1 MDMKTNAEEM
11 EKWLNSPIPKRVI
24 NEWKKENKLKI
35 KTEEEKTNR
44 IIYSDCY
51 LLWIEQFTLK
61 NPCFSS
67 DILLYSQEG
76 ITDEETDMIG
86 DLHFLYEIIEDYANR
101 NTLPA
106 FNCYHGQYYKIS
118 YNNICYKIG
127 VISGQGTHFFT
138 RRVNTENKDNFI
150 DFNIIMKERVSHDN
164 KKKKILKKKL
174 FYPQVL
180 WIVLLYIL
188 LLSTYTVN
196 NFKVLKT

>member
-51 LLWIEQFTLK
+51 LLWLEQFTLK

-150 DFNIIMKERVSHDN
+150 DFNIIMKERISHDNKN
-164 KKKKILKKKL
+164 KKKKILKK
-174 FYPQVL
+174 
-180 WIVLLYIL
+180 
-188 LLSTYTVN
+188 
-196 NFKVLKT
+196 